1 LAARGGER
9 FIPGLEFSVLDD
21 PRLPKLPIVIFFS
34 LFLSMIA
41 FEYEGERVEA
51 ATKYVV
57 G

>member
-41 FEYEGERVEA
+41 FEYEGGRVEA